1 VRHLRARQYLLTGAA
16 GLALALALPGPG
28 LWPLVF
34 LTPGLLRR
42 GLDGERGWPAF
53 RRGWMGG
60 IVQWAVAAPWVVI
73 VLHRHGHL
81 AFVLSVAALL
91 LMAALLG
98 LQWALAAWGSS
109 RAPRS
114 WQPWVL
120 PLCLAAMEQLQRF
133 PPWIFPWNP
142 VAAVA
147 TAAPPLLLPLPVLGA
162 AGLSLLLLLAGSA
175 LDQLAERRWRRG
187 AVLAGF
193 VVAGFVVA
201 SAASPPFL
209 PAGEPV
215 HAAALQP
222 NIPLEFRW
230 DAANLSEIEERVWR
244 LNLEAA
250 HHGAKWIVWPESAIP
265 RYLERD
271 AEYRSVIEDLAR
283 RQSIWLLVGSI
294 GFGADPDEYYNSVFS
309 VSPAGLVPWRYD
321 KVHLVPFGE
330 YVPLAGR
337 VPILRPLVREV
348 GSFTPGRSTMPLP
361 GPAGPVGVA
370 VCYEVT
376 FPGLIAEQVAN
387 GAQILATIT
396 NDGWYGD
403 SAAPRQHLALAVLR
417 AAESRRFL
425 VRAANTGI
433 SAIIDPYGR
442 VVASLGL
449 DREGSVAGVVRPGAG
464 VTLAVRVGGAV
475 RTGMVVLALAVILL
489 AGRRRQRTAAAAAS
503 DWK

>member
-1 VRHLRARQYLLTGAA
+1 M
-16 GLALALALPGPG
+16 LALALPGPA

-42 GLDGERGWPAF
+42 GLDGARGWLAF
-53 RRGWMGG
+53 RRGWLGG
-60 IVQWAVAAPWVVI
+60 MVQWAVAVPWVVI

-81 AFVLSVAALL
+81 ALLLSVLVWL
-91 LMAALLG
+91 LMAAILG
-98 LQWALAAWGSS
+98 VQWGLAAWGSA
-109 RAPRS
+109 RLATS
-114 WQPWVL
+114 WQPWTL
-120 PLCLAAMEQLQRF
+120 PLCLVAVELLQRF

-147 TAAPPLLLPLPVLGA
+147 TAVPPLLLPAPALGA
-162 AGLSLLLLLAGSA
+162 AGLSLLILLTGSA
-175 LDQLAERRWRRG
+175 LDQLASRRWRDG
-187 AVLAGF
+187 VPLASA
-193 VVAGFVVA
+193 VVAGFAVA
-201 SAASPPFL
+201 IAAAPPFR

-215 HAAALQP
+215 RTAALQP

-230 DAANLSEIEERVWR
+230 DAENLSEIEARVWR
-244 LNLEAA
+244 LNREASHA
-250 HHGAKWIVWPESAIP
+250 GARWIVWPESAIP
-265 RYLERD
+265 RYVERD
-271 AEYRSVIEDLAR
+271 AEYRQAIEDFAR
-283 RQSIWLLVGSI
+283 RRSAWLLVGSI
-294 GFGADPDEYYNSVFS
+294 GFGQASDEYFNSVFS

-330 YVPLAGR
+330 YVPVAGR
-337 VPILRPLVREV
+337 LAILRPLVREV
-348 GSFTPGRSTMPLP
+348 GAFTPGRSTMPLP
-361 GPAGPVGVA
+361 SPAGPVGVA

-387 GAQILATIT
+387 GAQVLATIT

-417 AAESRRFL
+417 AAESRRYL

-449 DREGSVAGVVRPGAG
+449 DREGSVAGDVRPGIG
-464 VTLAVRVGGAV
+464 VTPAVRAGGAV
-475 RTGMVVLALAVILL
+475 RTGLVVLALAVILL
-489 AGRRRQRTAAAAAS
+489 FGRHPQRPRS
-503 DWK
+503 GSRKKLEVR